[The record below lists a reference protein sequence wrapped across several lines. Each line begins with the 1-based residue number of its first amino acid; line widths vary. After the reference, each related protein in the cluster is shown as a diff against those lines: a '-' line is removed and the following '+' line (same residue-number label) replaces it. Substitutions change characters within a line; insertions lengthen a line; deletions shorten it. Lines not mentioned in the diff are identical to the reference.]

1 MVSIP
6 FTCPCG
12 PCEDLL
18 TNSCFELNGI
28 DSRDDSEWWKSWGA
42 KTQAVPI
49 CGAKTGGGDSSSANG
64 GMKVK
69 FSGYFRQVKCQKVI
83 EKFFQQMLFFGQIRP
98 KCGSF
103 LRQVPPKISKKIE
116 FSVSISAVCDNIWG
130 GFFPRSLW
138 DLISTQKSFFDGQ
151 KLFCP

>member
-1 MVSIP
+1 MPRVLEEKP
-6 FTCPCG
+6 RVQM
-12 PCEDLL
+12 L
-18 TNSCFELNGI
+18 
-28 DSRDDSEWWKSWGA
+28 RGA
-42 KTQAVPI
+42 KTQAVTI

-116 FSVSISAVCDNIWG
+116 FLVSISAIFNKIWG
-130 GFFPRSLW
+130 LFFPEASG
-138 DLISTQKSFFDGQ
+138 I
-151 KLFCP
+151 